1 MTSLSLADFRKRYPK
16 ANDLTDDQLIEVVAD
31 HYGASVDEMKAVLN
45 YEPPAPRS
53 RTWGEVAGDTLVTAA
68 KSAVG
73 LPQSIA
79 GLIDIPTGGRVGKA
93 LEEVGYRPN
102 EAQDMLSGMYSDPQ
116 KAANKRVADA
126 QGFTDTAIAYA
137 QNPST
142 IATTIGESAGQ
153 MLGGAGA
160 ARKLVSLFPKLAP
173 WAAGALGEGLMG
185 AGSAESQLRAESE
198 DGLTTAKQGLSAVAS
213 GVGTAAFGALGG
225 KIANS
230 KLGQKVGIADIDTM
244 LAGGG
249 ASPKTTVGFLKS
261 ALASGVSESALEEMP
276 QSAWEQMMQN
286 YAQDKPILDGVG
298 KAMASG
304 MVAGFAMGG
313 AGGGYN
319 AMVSKV
325 EPPADIMNQSD
336 IDSVINAAE
345 NSIQQLPVVQK
356 EATPIDDPMRLEIIN
371 QLPEAL
377 RDAATRAYNI
387 IIDDD
392 APKGIKKQNQKLLD
406 DILEQA
412 ASEMQPIDTAPI
424 EPPTIEQPKPL
435 EPFEQI
441 KQLQSKVSDLEANN
455 PFEQDHLDSL
465 NELQSAVTN
474 YTASKLES
482 GEMPVFTSGD
492 MTIIVTPSAKQDG
505 LFQVTRYSKNGALGD
520 SEYTSIEKAV
530 ESEGLQYNTPLS
542 GSEAVAA
549 ITQAN
554 EAEGNFQSRLAE
566 QKIKESNR
574 VLADIESTDSRVS
587 FEQEKS
593 RVNQRNAII
602 DSILAS
608 DAAVDMR
615 PAQIADMVKSS
626 MAEQGY
632 ANPVLSDS
640 EFSRIKRFNDIAKAE
655 PVAETIDETNLEGQ
669 APSSNL
675 SDLVP
680 ERKVNANQ
688 SNVIATKL
696 PADLISVAEESKTK
710 QEFWKALTARKIPLG
725 PERNAL
731 MAAYKELKAQP
742 ITPTATPETQ
752 ASETTAT
759 SIPNAASS
767 VAPTE
772 IPNTV
777 TSVTPT
783 EIPNRQSSIS
793 TTAIPKTE
801 IASSTTSITP
811 TAIPASATS
820 VTPTEIPSS
829 AATVTATE
837 IPKTESVKASDIPRG
852 EVGAM
857 LESGQVVTTASGRET
872 TPFPQ
877 VKTGTRNTGL
887 TLKQV
892 DRWLMTNAYNEAV
905 SRGDDFNARQFK
917 DTSNIQ
923 QADKDSAEL
932 YLFGESQ
939 PKVVPSIL
947 KPMVTQS
954 ATTEPSTTIP
964 ETTLKPDGNLS
975 IKGDTKELQTQLKEA
990 GIPSLPSKD
999 GVTVGAKNV
1008 EKAQEFIASI
1018 VPAETK
1024 VPEVKTENNLSK
1036 TENNLVSVDSAT
1048 IGPASKD
1055 YQSAIVAPANEAIDS
1070 GKAIKVELKDGS
1082 SVDLVNMTDKDGAR
1096 TIVAVSDGNVVGSLG
1111 YATVE
1116 GFSPD
1121 AYVDKDFQR
1130 KGIASAMYDL
1140 AEKTGGVIPPVD
1152 ATNAVR
1158 TEDGAAFR
1166 NARAGVLPSA
1176 ESGIKLSNPAQQTTA
1191 QKGIALPYKKGKT
1204 GAETARNKLA
1214 YENPFLSFLATNGVS
1229 IQDRSDVGGDKKRG
1243 KLIPGHGPL
1252 FRKNAPRLD
1261 ELAQL
1266 ALEKGFITQAQMDSE
1281 TDNGGVNALS
1291 EMINKAVRN
1300 EVVTTVKDVAD
1311 NRDVDEEL
1319 KQEASNLGIDISGKS
1334 SDEVYDLVKEHYDEK
1349 AYQEAIDMLNEL
1361 SEESKDS
1368 SQEYNLQELI
1378 FDIEDLKNAE
1388 ENSTRGE
1395 GTTSET
1401 ESTGTRQTESGS
1413 GSTTETNTEQA
1424 QTSDAGSGNQD
1435 FRLTGETA
1443 QEARDRI
1450 AQEEREAQARTEDEA
1465 RLAAAEREST
1475 VQREIADR
1483 QDIGADNFSLSS
1495 QVNDKSQQQKND
1507 AKTAKD
1513 QLSGQSDIFSSN
1525 PVEAAKEQ
1533 IQASDL
1539 TPAEK
1544 LANIA
1549 AVNRGDVSADDV
1561 AKALGDKKN
1570 ESDKKNGED
1579 LNEYDA
1585 VINTNILTIEDHQ
1598 NVMML
1603 ARAGKINVQDIKAAY
1618 FSLKENEER
1627 IKQGLSAKKKDDL
1640 LKAGGYNFAANH
1652 KSDNKDQIVRSL
1664 FSDMMDDFAYF
1675 SSDSLSYGFGA
1686 GQRVKAIDDRIAG
1699 LTQDSLDKYAE
1710 KQKKKDEEA
1719 KAWMAE
1725 RLEKMKAQEAGA
1737 RDPVTLADF
1746 QTNLRAKM
1754 ADGKTFAESRMML
1767 TQEQRAQFDNLA
1779 AESTRAER
1787 AKNKVVAQ
1795 EQTMR
1800 APGEVLTAGET
1811 IKTKHTK
1818 HGHDLWQF
1826 NLDQRVSK
1834 EEYQQ
1839 LSNQARKLG
1848 GDYSSYRG
1856 NGAIPGWQFR
1866 TPEAAQAFKDLIAG
1880 DNSAAKE
1887 VMAARRDAFADDRSQ
1902 SASERL
1908 NEMAGALESDSEDQL
1923 NRDRKTNTARRAGM
1937 ASRAEANARAGIAF
1951 ANTMRNIANF
1961 IDKGKAKFLDKVRE
1975 KKQVSLLT
1983 SAVEVAQYDQQK
1995 AQGLSYAEMEKQ
2007 KGMPANQETA
2017 DFAVFP
2023 SYTAYRSDLASLARQ
2038 LLEVE
2043 GTKLFGK
2050 KLLDLADDTSA
2061 AYLAFAKENLNKV
2074 MTFSKKDGGL
2084 AAFTSKAAAE
2094 NAITRSGYRGQAI
2107 AFMVKR
2113 GEYTIILSPSAAIKN
2128 GVWSGD
2134 GDKRITLSRDFG
2146 TELVEKIGRA
2156 ARRGNKVSVPWQ
2168 FESTY
2173 DKFKTLSRMNIETA
2187 AEYRAALREFI
2198 SLREQP
2204 KEANKVKELER
2215 SMIGRKN
2222 DGMDFFPTPIATA
2235 NEMVQVAEIKPG
2247 MKVLEPSAG
2256 WGHIAERIREF
2267 GVEPDVVE
2275 LSGNRRELLE
2285 AKGFNLVGSDFLEV
2299 SKGEG
2304 YDRILMNPP
2313 FSDRRDADHV
2323 QHAYSLLKPGGRL
2336 VAIMG
2341 EGVFFGKDK
2350 SAQEFRDWVESV
2362 GGTDEKL
2369 AEGTF
2374 LDPSLPVNTSV
2385 SARMVVIDKADNVY
2399 SKSKANEA
2407 NTDNGL
2413 GDVKIVPAV
2422 IVDKNVKSILA
2433 EEGAVQV
2440 NVSGGNV
2447 DVLKQIAERFG
2458 KKIVFFR
2465 EVGTDR
2471 LQNKGLG
2478 LSTGS
2483 TESKSTANEGSD
2495 SVQGENG
2502 SDEVTNGFVT
2512 PRQPKLV
2519 FLNVDGA
2526 NHLTYILGHELGH
2539 SLKIDDPKLWNE
2551 MTVQLQPLVRK
2562 FGKYRAEYGQGLTND
2577 VDVLEELVSDVIG
2590 DNFLNNTFWQDMAK
2604 QSQSLF
2610 KRIAD
2615 KAIALLNKSIRL
2627 MVGRDVSIFI
2637 SDMDKARSIIAET
2650 MLKYVDGVSKGRY
2663 EAIASDAGNTK
2674 RSTSASSTANPH
2686 SWDSPEETKFDA
2698 FIYKFQD
2705 KHIDTKRVVDAI
2717 DKNISDEM
2725 NVYVKEETYHNK
2737 AASKNKEF
2745 INNELRP
2752 LIDSMREMD
2761 IDIPTLDEYLHARTA
2776 EETNVLIAWRNRD
2789 TGILKDGGSGMKTAD
2804 ARKYLA
2810 SLTPAQR
2817 RNLES
2822 LAAKVDAIT
2831 EGTRQMYVDYGL
2843 ESKSTID
2850 GWRDMF
2856 DHYVPLMR
2864 EQDGDTQGMGVGQ
2877 GFSVKGKEVK
2887 GRTGSTRK
2895 VVDIFANIAMQR
2907 EKVIV
2912 RGEKNKVAK
2921 SLLELASANPNT
2933 EFWSVGKP
2941 ETKRVYNPDTD
2952 SVVEQADPLFKS
2964 RENVIVAKV
2973 KGAGGKIEEKA
2984 IIFNEDNARALR
2996 MSQALKNLDTA
3007 QMNGFMGGMATVTRY
3022 FSAINTQYNPIFG
3035 AVNLVRD
3042 FQGALINLSSTA
3054 ISGHKAEVAKHT
3066 LSALKAIY
3074 LDERAG
3080 KKGGANNSEMAKL
3093 WREFE
3098 AEGGPTGYRDMFGN
3112 SADRAKAI
3120 EKELNPT
3127 KWMDSPLGK
3136 VFTANGMLK
3145 VPMAVAQKQA
3155 SGMFGVL
3162 SDYNTAMENA
3172 VRLAAY
3178 KVAKDQGLSNQ
3189 KAASLAKNLTV
3200 NFNRKGQVAQ
3210 QMGALYA
3217 FFNASMQ
3224 GTARHAQTIFSI
3236 DNGDV
3241 KTIRLSSKGK
3251 KIVYG
3256 GVMLGVVQALWLAAA
3271 GFDEDE
3277 PPEFVRERSLII
3289 PTGGKSFITVPMPL
3303 GLHVLPNLGRIPTEF
3318 ALNGFKKPTEKV
3330 IGLMGLVAGAFNPT
3344 GGGVSLA
3351 QAISFTATDPIIALA
3366 ENKDWTGKPIAK
3378 ESYNK
3383 ALPGHALT
3391 RDTAS
3396 FASKMLS
3403 EGFNYVSGG
3412 TEYKKGVLSPTP
3424 DQIDYLF
3431 GQVFGGV
3438 GREAIKVQ
3446 QSISATM
3453 TGEDLP
3459 IHKIPLVG
3467 RFYGN
3472 AETQSSQANRF
3483 YRIVEMLNEH
3493 ETEIKGLKED
3503 RKGLEL
3509 ARYMRENPEARMFEA
3524 ANKVE
3529 REIQKLRKT
3538 KRDLLKNDAE
3548 PAQIKMIE
3556 NQIKMRM
3563 TRFNESFAS
3572 VSKSLN

>member
-1 MTSLSLADFRKRYPK
+1 MTTLSLADFRKRYPK
-16 ANDLTDDQLIEVVAD
+16 ANGLTDDQLLEVAAD
-31 HYGASVDEMKAVLN
+31 HYGASVNEMKSILN

-53 RTWGEVAGDTLVTAA
+53 RTWGEVAGDTLVTAT

-73 LPQSIA
+73 LPQSFV

-93 LEEVGYRPN
+93 LEDIGYRPN
-102 EAQDMLSGMYSDPQ
+102 ETQNILSDMYSDPQ
-116 KAANKRVADA
+116 KAANKRVSDA
-126 QGFTDTAIAYA
+126 QGFADTAVAYA
-137 QNPST
+137 KNPST
-142 IATTIGESAGQ
+142 ILTTVGESAGQ
-153 MLGGAGA
+153 MSGGASV
-160 ARKLVSLFPKLAP
+160 ARKLISLFPKLAP

-185 AGSAESQLRAESE
+185 AGSAESQLRAESK
-198 DGLTTAKQGLSAVAS
+198 DGLTTAKQGLSALAS
-213 GVGTAAFGALGG
+213 GAGTAAFSALGG

-249 ASPKTTVGFLKS
+249 TSPKTTVGFLKS
-261 ALASGVSESALEEMP
+261 AVASGISEGALEEMP

-286 YAQDKPILDGVG
+286 YAQDKPILDGVS

-304 MVAGFAMGG
+304 AVAGFAMGG

-319 AMVSKV
+319 AMVSKI
-325 EPPADIMNQSD
+325 EPPQAIMDQPD
-336 IDSVINAAE
+336 IDSAINAAE
-345 NSIQQLPVVQK
+345 NSIEQLPVVQK
-356 EATPIDDPMRLEIIN
+356 ETKVIDDPMRLDILE
-371 QLPEAL
+371 QLPEKY
-377 RDAATRAYNI
+377 RDIAIRAYNL
-387 IIDDD
+387 IIDDES
-392 APKGIKKQNQKLLD
+392 PKGIKKENRRVLD

-412 ASEMQPIDTAPI
+412 ASEMQSASATRIDDL
-424 EPPTIEQPKPL
+424 TIEQQKPL

-441 KQLQSKVSDLEANN
+441 KQLQSRLESNG
-455 PFEQDHLDSL
+455 EWDSVELLD
-465 NELQSAVTN
+465 ELQSTVTN

-482 GEMPVFTSGD
+482 GEMPVFTSGEL
-492 MTIIVTPSAKQDG
+492 TIIVTPSAKQEG
-505 LFQVTRYSKNGALGD
+505 LFQVTRYSRNGAIGD

-542 GSEAVAA
+542 GKEAVAA

-566 QKIKESNR
+566 QKQKESNR

-626 MAEQGY
+626 MVEQGY

-655 PVAETIDETNLEGQ
+655 PVEEVQDQTNLEGQ

-675 SDLVP
+675 SELVP

-742 ITPTATPETQ
+742 VTPTATPATQ
-752 ASETTAT
+752 STETTVTA
-759 SIPNAASS
+759 IPNAASS
-767 VAPTE
+767 VTPTA

-783 EIPNRQSSIS
+783 EIPNSQSSIS
-793 TTAIPKTE
+793 TTVIGEPKQLQELSTKSPSNAGVSNIDSVRKLIDDNGGEIFIRWSGGANYDLNEGASSRDYLNGSSHAGLSAVPLTSDMSDHE
-801 IASSTTSITP
+801 IAKYIGEYSFLRLKDKNIAPHFYAGEKVGEDSDGYPSIK
-811 TAIPASATS
+811 
-820 VTPTEIPSS
+820 PSS
-829 AATVTATE
+829 HLGTVSKELVSDLDNNLAEKIKLNHE
-837 IPKTESVKASDIPRG
+837 INKAELI
-852 EVGAM
+852 
-857 LESGQVVTTASGRET
+857 LSGNSGDKIGRQIIAERLDVNRKKL
-872 TPFPQ
+872 Q
-877 VKTGTRNTGL
+877 EI
-887 TLKQV
+887 
-892 DRWLMTNAYNEAV
+892 NA
-905 SRGDDFNARQFK
+905 
-917 DTSNIQ
+917 TSNIKNNSLQ
-923 QADKDSAEL
+923 
-932 YLFGESQ
+932 ES
-939 PKVVPSIL
+939 VSVDPSVS
-947 KPMVTQS
+947 KPV
-954 ATTEPSTTIP
+954 PSTTIP

-975 IKGDTKELQTQLKEA
+975 IKGNTKELQTQLKEA
-990 GIPSLPSKD
+990 GIPSLPSRD

-1024 VPEVKTENNLSK
+1024 VPEVK

-1082 SVDLVNMTDKDGAR
+1082 SVDLVNMTDKGGAR
-1096 TIVAVSDGNVVGSLG
+1096 TIVAVSDGSVVGSLG

-1158 TEDGAAFR
+1158 TEEGAAFR
-1166 NARAGVLPSA
+1166 NARAGVLSSA
-1176 ESGIKLSNPAQQTTA
+1176 ESGVKLSNPAQQTT
-1191 QKGIALPYKKGKT
+1191 QKVIDNALESDTTQIETEGNASASYTLPEKKVEADWKQAGATEVHPNYKPNDRQKILIDAVAAELDAGVFYSSELVEKVSKRLNVPNDVLESNRAGVQDGDFGYDVYLARKYVESQKANNVSKSIAGELSLNVGDSVGTLVTNDGKRTTNVKIESISDSGLIATFT
-1204 GAETARNKLA
+1204 GN
-1214 YENPFLSFLATNGVS
+1214 
-1229 IQDRSDVGGDKKRG
+1229 RG
-1243 KLIPGHGPL
+1243 KYTVTGQIGVDSIKHSINRAKERNH
-1252 FRKNAPRLD
+1252 RKDNYD
-1261 ELAQL
+1261 EFISTKSKKVANS
-1266 ALEKGFITQAQMDSE
+1266 EPSKGND
-1281 TDNGGVNALS
+1281 LS
-1291 EMINKAVRN
+1291 IDKADAK
-1300 EVVTTVKDVAD
+1300 TVKDQLA
-1311 NRDVDEEL
+1311 
-1319 KQEASNLGIDISGKS
+1319 G
-1334 SDEVYDLVKEHYDEK
+1334 
-1349 AYQEAIDMLNEL
+1349 
-1361 SEESKDS
+1361 
-1368 SQEYNLQELI
+1368 
-1378 FDIEDLKNAE
+1378 
-1388 ENSTRGE
+1388 
-1395 GTTSET
+1395 
-1401 ESTGTRQTESGS
+1401 
-1413 GSTTETNTEQA
+1413 QA
-1424 QTSDAGSGNQD
+1424 
-1435 FRLTGETA
+1435 
-1443 QEARDRI
+1443 
-1450 AQEEREAQARTEDEA
+1450 
-1465 RLAAAEREST
+1465 
-1475 VQREIADR
+1475 
-1483 QDIGADNFSLSS
+1483 
-1495 QVNDKSQQQKND
+1495 
-1507 AKTAKD
+1507 
-1513 QLSGQSDIFSSN
+1513 DIFSGN
-1525 PVEAAKEQ
+1525 PNEAAKEQ

-1549 AVNRGDVSADDV
+1549 AVNRGDVSPDDV
-1561 AKALGDKKN
+1561 AKALGT
-1570 ESDKKNGED
+1570 ESKP
-1579 LNEYDA
+1579 YD
-1585 VINTNILTIEDHQ
+1585 Q
-1598 NVMML
+1598 
-1603 ARAGKINVQDIKAAY
+1603 ARAQELQNSIDEGELILRTGKLNDRKL
-1618 FSLKENEER
+1618 SDDK
-1627 IKQGLSAKKKDDL
+1627 LSAVRRSVESS
-1640 LKAGGYNFAANH
+1640 KA
-1652 KSDNKDQIVRSL
+1652 K
-1664 FSDMMDDFAYF
+1664 
-1675 SSDSLSYGFGA
+1675 
-1686 GQRVKAIDDRIAG
+1686 
-1699 LTQDSLDKYAE
+1699 
-1710 KQKKKDEEA
+1710 
-1719 KAWMAE
+1719 
-1725 RLEKMKAQEAGA
+1725 
-1737 RDPVTLADF
+1737 
-1746 QTNLRAKM
+1746 
-1754 ADGKTFAESRMML
+1754 
-1767 TQEQRAQFDNLA
+1767 LA
-1779 AESTRAER
+1779 A
-1787 AKNKVVAQ
+1787 
-1795 EQTMR
+1795 
-1800 APGEVLTAGET
+1800 
-1811 IKTKHTK
+1811 
-1818 HGHDLWQF
+1818 
-1826 NLDQRVSK
+1826 
-1834 EEYQQ
+1834 
-1839 LSNQARKLG
+1839 LG
-1848 GDYSSYRG
+1848 
-1856 NGAIPGWQFR
+1856 
-1866 TPEAAQAFKDLIAG
+1866 TPP
-1880 DNSAAKE
+1880 N
-1887 VMAARRDAFADDRSQ
+1887 
-1902 SASERL
+1902 
-1908 NEMAGALESDSEDQL
+1908 
-1923 NRDRKTNTARRAGM
+1923 
-1937 ASRAEANARAGIAF
+1937 
-1951 ANTMRNIANF
+1951 NI
-1961 IDKGKAKFLDKVRE
+1961 R
-1975 KKQVSLLT
+1975 
-1983 SAVEVAQYDQQK
+1983 
-1995 AQGLSYAEMEKQ
+1995 
-2007 KGMPANQETA
+2007 
-2017 DFAVFP
+2017 
-2023 SYTAYRSDLASLARQ
+2023 
-2038 LLEVE
+2038 
-2043 GTKLFGK
+2043 
-2050 KLLDLADDTSA
+2050 
-2061 AYLAFAKENLNKV
+2061 
-2074 MTFSKKDGGL
+2074 
-2084 AAFTSKAAAE
+2084 
-2094 NAITRSGYRGQAI
+2094 
-2107 AFMVKR
+2107 
-2113 GEYTIILSPSAAIKN
+2113 
-2128 GVWSGD
+2128 
-2134 GDKRITLSRDFG
+2134 
-2146 TELVEKIGRA
+2146 
-2156 ARRGNKVSVPWQ
+2156 
-2168 FESTY
+2168 
-2173 DKFKTLSRMNIETA
+2173 
-2187 AEYRAALREFI
+2187 
-2198 SLREQP
+2198 
-2204 KEANKVKELER
+2204 
-2215 SMIGRKN
+2215 
-2222 DGMDFFPTPIATA
+2222 
-2235 NEMVQVAEIKPG
+2235 
-2247 MKVLEPSAG
+2247 
-2256 WGHIAERIREF
+2256 
-2267 GVEPDVVE
+2267 
-2275 LSGNRRELLE
+2275 
-2285 AKGFNLVGSDFLEV
+2285 
-2299 SKGEG
+2299 
-2304 YDRILMNPP
+2304 
-2313 FSDRRDADHV
+2313 
-2323 QHAYSLLKPGGRL
+2323 
-2336 VAIMG
+2336 
-2341 EGVFFGKDK
+2341 
-2350 SAQEFRDWVESV
+2350 
-2362 GGTDEKL
+2362 
-2369 AEGTF
+2369 
-2374 LDPSLPVNTSV
+2374 
-2385 SARMVVIDKADNVY
+2385 Y
-2399 SKSKANEA
+2399 SKSKSNEA

-2422 IVDKNVKSILA
+2422 IVEKNVKSILA

-2465 EVGTDR
+2465 EVETDR

-2478 LSTGS
+2478 LSAGS
-2483 TESKSTANEGSD
+2483 TESQSGTNEGSD
-2495 SVQGENG
+2495 STQGENG

-2539 SLKIDDPKLWNE
+2539 SLKIDDPKLWAE

-2590 DNFLNNTFWQDMAK
+2590 DNFLNNAFWQDMAK

-2637 SDMDKARSIIAET
+2637 SDMEKARSIIAET

-2663 EAIASDAGNTK
+2663 EAIVND
-2674 RSTSASSTANPH
+2674 ASSAQKQLPATIEIDGVDRPTTNSNGKPLAATEEGVKNFWRWFGDSKVVDANGKPMVVYHGTTYREITEFLPEGGNKEDGKKVLDLFRNAKANDSRFGYMMFRSGTFFSSMPKYAENYTGENTGVMYPAYIKAENPIFKEMSKAGSVTGTNPNKTPDALILTGENGIFNEIAIIDPTQIKSATGNNGKFDGGNSDIRYSKSTTSKANPH
-2686 SWDSPEETKFDA
+2686 SWDSLEEIKFDS
-2698 FIYKFQD
+2698 FLYKYQD

-2717 DKNISDEM
+2717 DKNIADDL
-2725 NVYVKEETYHNK
+2725 NVYEKEETYHNK
-2737 AASKNKEF
+2737 AASRNKAF

-2752 LIDSMREMD
+2752 LIDSMRELA
-2761 IDIPTLDEYLHARTA
+2761 IDTPTLDEYLHARTA

-2810 SLTPAQR
+2810 SLTPSQR
-2817 RNLES
+2817 AKLES

-2907 EKVIV
+2907 EKVIA

-2921 SLLELASANPNT
+2921 SLLELASANPNP

-2973 KGAGGKIEEKA
+2973 KDSKGNIEEKA
-2984 IIFNEDNARALR
+2984 VIFVESNPRALR
-2996 MSQALKNLDTA
+2996 MSQALKNLDTQ
-3007 QMNGFMGGMATVTRY
+3007 QMNGFMGGMAKVTRY

-3035 AVNLVRD
+3035 VVNLVRD

-3054 ISGHKAEVAKHT
+3054 LSGHKAEVAKHT
-3066 LSALKAIY
+3066 LSAMKAIY
-3074 LDERAG
+3074 LDGRAG
-3080 KKGGANNSEMAKL
+3080 KKGGKNNSAMAAL

-3098 AEGGPTGYRDMFGN
+3098 LEGGPTGYRDMFAN
-3112 SADRAKAI
+3112 SEDRAKAI
-3120 EKELNPT
+3120 ENELNPT

-3145 VPMAVAQKQA
+3145 VPLAVAQKQA

-3162 SDYNTAMENA
+3162 SDYNTAMENS

-3178 KVAKDQGLSNQ
+3178 KVAKEQGMSNQ

-3210 QMGALYA
+3210 QVGALYA

-3224 GTARHAQTIFSI
+3224 GSARLSKTLFTIDKGDIKTA
-3236 DNGDV
+3236 
-3241 KTIRLSSKGK
+3241 RLSSTGK

-3256 GVMLGVVQALWLAAA
+3256 GVLLGVVQALMLSEA
-3271 GFDEDE
+3271 GLEEDE

-3289 PTGGKSFITVPMPL
+3289 PTGWTGLTDEKAYINIPMPL

-3344 GGGVSLA
+3344 GGGVSLL
-3351 QAISFTATDPIIALA
+3351 QAISFTATDPIAALA

-3383 ALPGHALT
+3383 ALPGHALAK
-3391 RDTAS
+3391 DTS
-3396 FASKMLS
+3396 SYVSKILS
-3403 EGFNYVSGG
+3403 QGFNYLTGG
-3412 TEYKKGVLSPTP
+3412 TEYTRGTFSPTP
-3424 DQIDYLF
+3424 DQIDYLI
-3431 GQVFGGV
+3431 GQAFGGV
-3438 GREAIKVQ
+3438 GREALKTQ

-3459 IHKIPLVG
+3459 IYKVPLVG

-3472 AETQSSQANRF
+3472 AESQSSQANRF
-3483 YRIVEMLNEH
+3483 YANVDLLNEH
-3493 ETEIKGLKED
+3493 ETEIKGMRED

-3509 ARYMRENPEARMFEA
+3509 ARYMRENPEARMFESV
-3524 ANKVE
+3524 NKVE
-3529 REIQKLRKT
+3529 REIQQLRKV
-3538 KRDLLKNDAE
+3538 KRDLLKADAE
-3548 PAQIKMIE
+3548 PARIKMIE